1 MTAKTRPAGHTPE
14 WHVEYDHADDTFC
27 EIRDSQNEPIAVI
40 HAGGY
45 RPISEDHNH
54 ARLIAASPELL
65 DLCMALADRLR
76 VHSEGKIMP
85 LEPVQQHGW
94 ATLLEKAIRKAR
106 GE

>member
-45 RPISEDHNH
+45 RPISEDHKH
-54 ARLIAASPELL
+54 ARLIAAAPELL
-65 DLCMALADRLR
+65 AELDNW
-76 VHSEGKIMP
+76 
-85 LEPVQQHGW
+85 LELFCEDDGQIISDQVR
-94 ATLLEKAIRKAR
+94 ATKAAIRKAR